1 MDQRAKSPASPEP
14 RRREH
19 LELRGTVQARTNS
32 LRAVWNMGRDLASYV
47 VFALAGNPPQLS
59 VIITSAALGLLLDL
73 LPARPAWRLRLE

>member
-1 MDQRAKSPASPEP
+1 
-14 RRREH
+14 
-19 LELRGTVQARTNS
+19 